1 MRVLSEQTLYLTPWA
16 VDRPIVCMTILI
28 AALVLVPPI
37 YRCYHRAG
45 VLHRVV
51 SVPRDYHGALSHQPW
66 SAANTS
72 HSEQRSRIQRQN
84 RLSQPSSWPAMTA
97 DCWALSFS
105 DWWYLVTRRWIMS
118 NLVSF
123 TPTIDSKISAL
134 LWQHWRF
141 RIKLLCVT
149 QNIEHIYRAPA
160 SDYILLEF
168 CSFPTEHMIIITV
181 LLHCYFEFII
191 VS

>member
-1 MRVLSEQTLYLTPWA
+1 MYY
-16 VDRPIVCMTILI
+16 IVWCQFPGITMGPCHTS
-28 AALVLVPPI
+28 P
-37 YRCYHRAG
+37 G
-45 VLHRVV
+45 Q
-51 SVPRDYHGALSHQPW
+51 QP
-66 SAANTS
+66 T
-72 HSEQRSRIQRQN
+72 HRIQNKEAESRD
-84 RLSQPSSWPAMTA
+84 RTGYPSLAHGRAMTA

-123 TPTIDSKISAL
+123 TRTIDSKISAL

-181 LLHCYFEFII
+181 LLHCYLEFII
-191 VS
+191 ASWNNNLPPTKALN